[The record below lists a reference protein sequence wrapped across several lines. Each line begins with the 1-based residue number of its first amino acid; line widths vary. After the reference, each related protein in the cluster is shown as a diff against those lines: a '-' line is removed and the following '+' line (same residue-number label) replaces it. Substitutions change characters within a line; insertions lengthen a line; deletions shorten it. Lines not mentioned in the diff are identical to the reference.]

1 LEGNV
6 EKVTSYATLLKATE
20 TSNGLPLHTSNGLP
34 LHMNNTKHNAKI
46 LKRTTPQNATSVEE
60 RGIGWVRL

>member
-6 EKVTSYATLLKATE
+6 EKVTSYVTSLKASE
-20 TSNGLPLHTSNGLP
+20 TSNGLP
-34 LHMNNTKHNAKI
+34 LHMNNTKHNARR
-46 LKRTTPQNATSVEE
+46 LKRTTQNATSVEE